1 MGERAAEIRSDEY
14 PLNDGD
20 DETPAQDQLPEH
32 CQYRDEGCELAP
44 SCLNCPF
51 ATCIYDEPGGRQHFA
66 RRLRDKEILR
76 LFTIEKQGVAELAAL
91 FSISQRTVQR
101 ALKRAGN
108 D

>member
-1 MGERAAEIRSDEY
+1 MPPEQENSATEN
-14 PLNDGD
+14 NDAPRPDGVEPD
-20 DETPAQDQLPEH
+20 LPPEC
-32 CQYRDEGCELAP
+32 CQYCDDGCEFAP

-51 ATCIYDEPGGRQHFA
+51 ATCIYDELGGRQHFA

-76 LFTIEKQGVAELAAL
+76 LFTIEKHGVAELAAL